1 MLEGYKQSYE
11 KVADTYI
18 ADENW
23 RKENKNNLFH
33 KYIEYE
39 ISHPKKAEA
48 YLCAIIVRYWHL
60 VGSYYVKG
68 KGAYTIEDVHDWL
81 LDVIHCALRDRPWIS
96 GSGNRL
102 ENDKNGPDK
111 YINVCMKSRIQGFYQ
126 WSNAAKRQQ
135 SFTEYS
141 LEKAMEDSGDSKLP
155 EIDDSKNIDFYMD
168 LKNYIKNEFKK
179 KNYMHGFL
187 VDGIINAPVIEYSNE
202 KDGIYTQFNKKKL
215 SKHIRLMDDSYC
227 KVFSQLYD
235 IPEEEVLEAKKECSQ
250 LSSTRIYTI
259 LKHSLKQL
267 SQSSLVKM

>member
-1 MLEGYKQSYE
+1 MLDEYRQTYE
-11 KVADTYI
+11 SVADTWI
-18 ADENW
+18 EEDW

-39 ISHPKKAEA
+39 LNQPKRAEA

-60 VGSYYVKG
+60 VGSYYMKG
-68 KGAYTIEDVHDWL
+68 KGAYTVEDVHDWL
-81 LDVIHCALRDRPWIS
+81 LDVIHFALKDRPWIK

-102 ENDKNGPDK
+102 EGDKNGPDK

-141 LEKAMEDSGDSKLP
+141 LEKAIEDTGDAKLP
-155 EIDDSKNIDFYMD
+155 SADNIKDLDFYMD
-168 LKNYIKNEFKK
+168 LKKYIKAQFKN

-187 VDGIINAPVIEYSNE
+187 VDGIINAPVMEYTKEE
-202 KDGIYTQFNKKKL
+202 KGYYTQFNKKKL
-215 SKHIRLMDDSYC
+215 SKHIRLMEDSYC
-227 KVFSQLYD
+227 KTFSQMYD

-259 LKHSLKQL
+259 LKHSLKEL
-267 SQSSLVKM
+267 ASSPLVKA